1 MWIETIPYEEVGD
14 DLRAIYDWQAMALGK
29 PTEMTLVGSSYP
41 RLAATRLDRY
51 AASERCPS
59 NLTKHQRN
67 LISLVTSSLNS
78 VTYCMSQAT
87 IRLRKAGFDNNQIVA
102 LANNPDVL
110 DLPPADHELIRYT
123 TRLTRSPDS
132 VTQEDIERLRSHGF
146 TDLDI
151 LDANSQCAHVNYV
164 NRVSRG
170 LGITHAVDH
179 DSPAYSAIPED
190 RSTEAPN
197 D

>member
-1 MWIETIPYEEVGD
+1 VLHEPG
-14 DLRAIYDWQAMALGK
+14 
-29 PTEMTLVGSSYP
+29 
-41 RLAATRLDRY
+41 
-51 AASERCPS
+51 
-59 NLTKHQRN
+59 N
-67 LISLVTSSLNS
+67 
-78 VTYCMSQAT
+78 
-87 IRLRKAGFDNNQIVA
+87 IRLRKAWFDNNQIVA